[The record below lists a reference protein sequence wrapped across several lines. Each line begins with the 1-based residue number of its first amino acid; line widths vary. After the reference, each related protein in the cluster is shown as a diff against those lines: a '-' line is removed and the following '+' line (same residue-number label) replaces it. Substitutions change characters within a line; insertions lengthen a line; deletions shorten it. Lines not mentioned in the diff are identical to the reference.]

1 MFETINDMIITLS
14 DDPFNPELSFK
25 LAQEYEKEGQ
35 TASAVSFYL
44 RTAEYGYESHPE
56 YVYAALLKSS
66 ECFKHQQN
74 REHTVMDL
82 ILKAIAYLPHRPEA
96 WFILARHY
104 EQTKKWQESYTAC
117 EVGLLFSRTH
127 LSALPID
134 LDYLGE
140 YVLRFEKAVSGWWV
154 GRQDEAT
161 QIFRDLLKEDI
172 APIYRTAITNNLEKI
187 G

>member
-1 MFETINDMIITLS
+1 MFETINNMIVTLS
-14 DDPFNPELSFK
+14 HDPFSPELSFK

-66 ECFKHQQN
+66 ECFKNQQN

-82 ILKAIAYLPHRPEA
+82 ILKAIAYLPNRPEA

-117 EVGLLFSRTH
+117 EVGLLFSRTR
-127 LSALPID
+127 LSTLPLE

-154 GRQDEAT
+154 GRQDEAI

-172 APIYRTAITNNLEKI
+172 APIYRVAINNNLEKI